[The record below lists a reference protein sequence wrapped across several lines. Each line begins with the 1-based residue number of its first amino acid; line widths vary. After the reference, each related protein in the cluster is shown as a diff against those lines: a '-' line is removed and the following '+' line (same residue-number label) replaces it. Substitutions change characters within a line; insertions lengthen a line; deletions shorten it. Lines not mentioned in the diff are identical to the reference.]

1 MAVEYAY
8 SNFMMG
14 TMATIIGMGGVF
26 AILAILTFTTWLL
39 NKVVDSISPDEK
51 KTVGNAPAAAPKA
64 APAPA
69 AAPAANKNAKVAAI
83 MAAVAAAMGT
93 SEQLRFTEIKRV
105 GGMLPWAAAG
115 NNDIMTDRAGYTKGG
130 NR

>member
-14 TMATIIGMGGVF
+14 TMATVIGMGGVF

-51 KTVGNAPAAAPKA
+51 KTVGSAPAAAPKA
-64 APAPA
+64 APA
-69 AAPAANKNAKVAAI
+69 AAPAGNKNAKVAAI

-93 SEQLRFTEIKRV
+93 SEQLKFTEIKRV
-105 GGMLPWAAAG
+105 GGMLPWAAAS

-130 NR
+130 NK

>member
-1 MAVEYAY
+1 MVAEYAY
-8 SNFMMG
+8 SNMMMG
-14 TMATIIGMGGVF
+14 TLATIIGMGGVF
-26 AILAILTFTTWLL
+26 CILAILVFTTWLL
-39 NKVVDSISPDEK
+39 NKVCDSIAPDEK

-69 AAPAANKNAKVAAI
+69 AAPAGNKNAKVAAI
-83 MAAVAAAMGT
+83 MAAVTAAMGT

-115 NNDIMTDRAGYTKGG
+115 NSDIMHDRAGYTKGG
-130 NR
+130 NK

>member
-1 MAVEYAY
+1 MEYAY

-26 AILAILTFTTWLL
+26 AILAILTFSTWLL
-39 NKVVDSISPDEK
+39 NKVVDSIAPDEK

-64 APAPA
+64 AAPAPA
-69 AAPAANKNAKVAAI
+69 AAPAGNKNAKVAAI
-83 MAAVAAAMGT
+83 MAAVAMAMGG
-93 SEQLRFTEIKRV
+93 SEQLKFTEIKRT
-105 GGMLPWAAAG
+105 GGMLPWAAAS